1 MGGPG
6 GGEAPR
12 SMMGG
17 AAVTTNPM
25 RRLIAITPLL
35 TVVCLT
41 AQQPAAPPRPDQGQA
56 PMTFKVEVNY
66 IEIDATVTDAQGKP
80 VTDLS
85 REDFQLAE
93 DKKPQ
98 QLAVFS
104 HVGLPVERADPLLS
118 RATTVEPDVRTNRR
132 EFDGRVFV
140 LMLDDLHTGSS
151 RTGRL
156 RAAAAAFIQRYMG
169 VNDVA
174 AVVYSSGSND
184 KAQEFT
190 GSRSLLL
197 SAVNRFMGQ
206 KVPSA
211 AVATAEQDALLERG
225 GQAATGRD
233 PDAMERA
240 YKDRQL
246 FARLRQVS
254 DYLSGVQG
262 RRKSIVLFSEGI
274 ETDYSHGRTD
284 VNTRVDAAQRTF
296 GADIL
301 EELQSTIGAA
311 GRANVSIYPVDPR
324 GLVALE
330 SFEAALGAQ
339 RLDTMTNIF
348 EETRRS
354 QDSLRTLAA
363 ETGGIAAVD
372 RNDFSE
378 TFDRIIRDNS
388 SYYVLGYYSPNGKR
402 DGKFRKIDVKVLRP
416 GLTIRARTGYTVP
429 KGEPPKKNASAPQ
442 ASEPL
447 REALTSPLPVSG
459 LALTAAAVPFR
470 SGAKASVLVVAEIDG
485 SRFMF
490 TDRNGRPWDSIEL
503 VTLPIDGA
511 GRPVEGTRDELSITP
526 RPETRDT
533 IIAKGVR
540 MTRRLDLAPGRYQLR
555 VGVRE
560 AGSGSAGSVPI
571 DLEVPDF
578 SAAPLSMSGIVVS
591 SQSAAGIPTSHVDE
605 LLKDVLPDMPTVTRD
620 FPRGDELT
628 VYVEVYDQLTTPHKV
643 EITTTATAD
652 DGRVMYSR
660 SDQQSSA
667 ALRSPGDGFGHL
679 ATIPLKGVVPGR
691 YVLKIEARSSG
702 AAAPAVRELEFTV
715 R

>member
-1 MGGPG
+1 MGRP
-6 GGEAPR
+6 
-12 SMMGG
+12 
-17 AAVTTNPM
+17 AAAANPM
-25 RRLIAITPLL
+25 SRLIAIMPLL
-35 TVVCLT
+35 TIVCLA
-41 AQQPAAPPRPDQGQA
+41 AQQAPAPPRQDPAQA

-66 IEIDATVTDAQGKP
+66 IEIDATVTDPQGNP
-80 VTDLS
+80 VTDLT
-85 REDFQLAE
+85 RADFQLTE
-93 DKKPQ
+93 DGKAQ
-98 QLAVFS
+98 TVTVFS

-118 RATTVEPDVRTNRR
+118 RTTAVDPDVRSNRR

-140 LMLDDLHTGSS
+140 LMLDDLHTSAT

-156 RAAAAAFIQRYMG
+156 RSAAAAFIQRYMG
-169 VNDVA
+169 ANDVA
-174 AVVYSSGSND
+174 AVVYSSGSSD
-184 KAQEFT
+184 RAQEFT
-190 GSRSLLL
+190 GSRPLLL

-206 KVPSA
+206 KLLSPA
-211 AVATAEQDALLERG
+211 AAKAEEAMLLERTGQVPTG
-225 GQAATGRD
+225 GD

-246 FARLRQVS
+246 FARLRKVS
-254 DYLSGVQG
+254 EYLSGVQG

-274 ETDYSHGRTD
+274 DTDYSHGRTD
-284 VNTRVDAAQRTF
+284 VNTRVDPTQRAA

-301 EELQSTIGAA
+301 AELQSTVGAA

-330 SFEAALGAQ
+330 SFDASLGAQ
-339 RLDTMTNIF
+339 RLDTMTEIF

-372 RNDFSE
+372 RNDFNE
-378 TFDRIIRDNS
+378 TFARIIRDNS
-388 SYYVLGYYSPNGKR
+388 NYYVLGYYSPNGRR
-402 DGKFRKIDVKVLRP
+402 DGKFRKVGVKVLRP
-416 GLTIRARTGYTVP
+416 GLTVRARTGYVVP
-429 KGEPPKKNASAPQ
+429 KGDPPKTSTSTPRASDA
-442 ASEPL
+442 L
-447 REALTSPLPVSG
+447 RDAVSSPLPVSG

-470 SGAKASVLVVAEIDG
+470 SGAKASVLIVAEIDG
-485 SRFMF
+485 SRFAF
-490 TDRNGRPWDSIEL
+490 TEKDGRPWNSVEL
-503 VTLPIDGA
+503 VALPIDAA

-526 RPETRDT
+526 RPETRDA

-540 MTRRLDLAPGRYQLR
+540 MTRRLDLPPGRYQLR
-555 VGVRE
+555 VGARE

-578 SAAPLSMSGIVVS
+578 AAAPLSMSGIVVS
-591 SQSAAGIPTSHVDE
+591 SPWTAGIPTARVDE
-605 LLKDVLPDMPTVTRD
+605 LLKGVLPDMPTVTRE

-628 VYVEVYDQLTTPHKV
+628 VYAEVYDQLTSPHKV

-667 ALRSPGDGFGHL
+667 SLRNPGDGFGHV
-679 ATIPLKGVVPGR
+679 ATIPLKDVIPGR
-691 YVLKIEARSSG
+691 YVLKIEARSSVAG
-702 AAAPAVRELEFTV
+702 AAPAVRELEFTV